1 VGAAVVACGVLLGL
15 GISLVVIP
23 ARTRR
28 QSRVRYWFDEAG
40 LAGVPLTVISVVMA
54 TVAVIASALAAMIIP
69 LPSIVPLGFVVGCGV
84 PIVALAS
91 ARNRRRQ
98 RARALWPD
106 VIDSIRVAL
115 RSGSTLADAVTAAA
129 TIVPREWRTAWT
141 ELESNLRRGSDVDSA
156 MRRLQRALADPIAD
170 RVVESIV
177 VAREYGGTALPAV
190 LAELGR
196 SVRRESAM
204 RHEVQS
210 RQSWVRHAATLG
222 VVSPWIVLALLS
234 SKPENREAYSTIAG
248 TLLIVVSAGVTAVAY
263 FVMRALGSIREPA
276 RWLIGALDD

>member
-1 VGAAVVACGVLLGL
+1 
-15 GISLVVIP
+15 
-23 ARTRR
+23 
-28 QSRVRYWFDEAG
+28 
-40 LAGVPLTVISVVMA
+40 
-54 TVAVIASALAAMIIP
+54 
-69 LPSIVPLGFVVGCGV
+69 
-84 PIVALAS
+84 
-91 ARNRRRQ
+91 
-98 RARALWPD
+98 
-106 VIDSIRVAL
+106 
-115 RSGSTLADAVTAAA
+115 
-129 TIVPREWRTAWT
+129 
-141 ELESNLRRGSDVDSA
+141 

-234 SKPENREAYSTIAG
+234 NKPENREAYSTIAG

>member
-1 VGAAVVACGVLLGL
+1 LGL

>member
-54 TVAVIASALAAMIIP
+54 TVAVIASALAATIIP

>member
-1 VGAAVVACGVLLGL
+1 MGAAVIACGILLGL

-40 LAGVPLTVISVVMA
+40 LAGVPLTVICVVMA
-54 TVAVIASALAAMIIP
+54 TVAVIASALAAMMIP

>member
-1 VGAAVVACGVLLGL
+1 
-15 GISLVVIP
+15 
-23 ARTRR
+23 
-28 QSRVRYWFDEAG
+28 
-40 LAGVPLTVISVVMA
+40 MA
-54 TVAVIASALAAMIIP
+54 TVAVIAGALATMIIP
-69 LPSIVPLGFVVGCGV
+69 LPSIAPLGFVVGCGV
-84 PIVALAS
+84 PIIALAS
-91 ARNRRRQ
+91 ARDRRRQ

-115 RSGSTLADAVTAAA
+115 RSGSTLTDAVTAAA

-156 MRRLQRALADPIAD
+156 MRRLQRELADPIAD

-177 VAREYGGTALPAV
+177 VAREYGGTALPVV

-204 RHEVQS
+204 RHEAQS

-222 VVSPWIVLALLS
+222 VVSPWIVLALLAS
-234 SKPENREAYSTIAG
+234 RPENRETYSTVAG

-263 FVMRALGSIREPA
+263 FVMRALGSMREPA

>member
-1 VGAAVVACGVLLGL
+1 MGAAVVACGILLGL

-40 LAGVPLTVISVVMA
+40 LAGVPLAVICVVMA

-222 VVSPWIVLALLS
+222 VVSPWVVLALLS

>member
-1 VGAAVVACGVLLGL
+1 VGAAVIACGILLGL

-40 LAGVPLTVISVVMA
+40 LAGVPLTVICVVMA
-54 TVAVIASALAAMIIP
+54 TVAVIASALAAMMIP

-129 TIVPREWRTAWT
+129 TIVPKEWRTAWT

-177 VAREYGGTALPAV
+177 VAREYGGSALPAV

-248 TLLIVVSAGVTAVAY
+248 TLLIVVSAGVSAVAY

>member
-1 VGAAVVACGVLLGL
+1 MGAAVIACGILLGL

-40 LAGVPLTVISVVMA
+40 LAGVPLTVICVVMA
-54 TVAVIASALAAMIIP
+54 TVAVIASALAAMMIP

-129 TIVPREWRTAWT
+129 TIVPKEWRTAWT

-177 VAREYGGTALPAV
+177 VAREYGGSALPAV

-248 TLLIVVSAGVTAVAY
+248 TLLIVVSAGVSAVAY